1 MERKMNSFFLL
12 LAMYAG
18 FAALLLTSG
27 YIYKTT
33 RDRRNRE
40 KDLQRKLDFE
50 RRVEETKPETPHT
63 TLVAR

>member
-18 FAALLLTSG
+18 FAALLLISG
-27 YIYKTT
+27 YTYKTT
-33 RDRRNRE
+33 LDRRNKE

-50 RRVEETKPETPHT
+50 RRVEEPKPETHHT
-63 TLVAR
+63 TLVAG

>member
-1 MERKMNSFFLL
+1 MERKMNPFFLL
-12 LAMYAG
+12 LGMYAG
-18 FAALLLTSG
+18 FAALLLISG

-33 RDRRNRE
+33 RDRRNKE

-50 RRVEETKPETPHT
+50 RRIEEPKPETHHT

>member
-1 MERKMNSFFLL
+1 MSSFFLL
-12 LAMYAG
+12 VAMYVG
-18 FAALLLTSG
+18 FAALLLISG

-33 RDRRNRE
+33 RDRRNKE

-50 RRVEETKPETPHT
+50 RRVEETKPETHHT